1 MTWFRRGAPTLLVL
15 VIGAVAAM
23 PNAAAAQDTTWKEGV
38 RITGIYTPGTK
49 PGILV
54 MPVSGT
60 DGDSLRA
67 IFERD
72 FDHGDRLNVVAL
84 TADAVPPP
92 NSNGTL
98 NYPLY
103 SRLGANVVL
112 QVSPTLYGIT
122 VVIHDAARSQVA
134 RTKAFPL
141 PSPALSPAW
150 RLAVHAIADDVEQ
163 QITGVRGI
171 SATRVL
177 YVSQGR
183 VWQVDSDG
191 ANPTPLTGDV
201 RAMSPAWNPRGS
213 HIAYTTLTN
222 AGAQIVI
229 REAGG
234 PVRTLGSTPGGLN
247 ASPAFSPDGST
258 LVYSHAKENGSDLWA
273 VNAFASEPARRITV
287 GRGSDNT
294 SPTFSPD
301 GRRIAFTSNRAGS
314 VQVYVSDADGTN
326 AEMLMPFNFGDQSYR
341 SDPDWSPDGR
351 LIAFQSQVAG
361 NFQIMTISVRDRTV
375 RGHTSTGVNENA
387 SFAPDSRH
395 IVFTS
400 NRSGARQL
408 WVVDVE
414 SGRFRQLTKA
424 PGGARHGAWSAPL
437 RPR

>member
-1 MTWFRRGAPTLLVL
+1 MTWSRRGMRALLVL
-15 VIGAVAAM
+15 VVGAPAAM
-23 PNAAAAQDTTWKEGV
+23 PHAAVAQDTTWKEGV

-54 MPVSGT
+54 LPVTGSV
-60 DGDSLRA
+60 GDSLRA
-67 IFERD
+67 MFERD
-72 FDHGDRLNVVAL
+72 FDHGDRLNVLAL
-84 TADAVPPP
+84 PAASVPPA
-92 NSNGTL
+92 NDNGTL
-98 NYPLY
+98 NYLLY

-112 QVSPTLYGIT
+112 QIAPTTYGIT
-122 VVIHDAARSQVA
+122 VVIHDAARGQVA

-141 PSPALSPAW
+141 PATAGSPDW

-177 YVSQGR
+177 FVSQGR

-201 RAMSPAWNPRGS
+201 RAMSPVWNPKGT
-213 HIAYTTLTN
+213 HIAFTSLTN

-234 PVRTLGSTPGGLN
+234 AVRTLGSTPGGLN

-258 LVYSHAKENGSDLWA
+258 MVYSHAKENGSDLWA
-273 VNAFASEPARRITV
+273 VNAFASDPARRITV

-314 VQVYVSDADGTN
+314 VQVWVSDADGTN
-326 AEMLMPFNFGDQSYR
+326 AEMLMPFTFGDQSYR

-361 NFQIMTISVRDRTV
+361 NFQIMTISVRDLTV
-375 RGHTSTGVNENA
+375 RAHTSTGVNENA

-395 IVFTS
+395 VVFTS
-400 NRSGARQL
+400 NRSGTRQL

-414 SGRFRQLTKA
+414 SGRFRQLTRA
-424 PGGARHGAWSAPL
+424 AGGARHAAWSAAL
-437 RPR
+437 RAR